1 MIDSQGLFVHDRSIN
16 GFLKKAKRKGRYL
29 GAGVWSKD
37 KPHLLN
43 ALNEAPQV
51 SGIISLYLSVT

>member
-16 GFLKKAKRKGRYL
+16 GFLKKAKRRGNNL
-29 GAGVWSKD
+29 GAGVWAED

-43 ALNEAPQV
+43 SLNEVPQV
-51 SGIISLYLSVT
+51 SPIISLYLYVI